1 MRFLDGVGTNF
12 YVLNAGETKH
22 LEELYIIYS
31 LGWDWK
37 KWNWNM
43 WKP

>member
-31 LGWDWK
+31 LGWD
-37 KWNWNM
+37 
-43 WKP
+43 